1 MIFVNGADLRR
12 DRVIFVE
19 VGAMESLRTTYDSD
33 DEAQSYKKPGVRLED
48 VGNDADDEG
57 VDDEPAATLSERAL
71 SPSMSEPLPE
81 PLPASVA
88 AVATHQESP
97 PTPPVAELADGPQC
111 LPAVPP
117 RAHEVLCSS
126 ERADE
131 AVCLPARRQ
140 REPTLFLE
148 VDSEEASEP
157 AESDNSDSDFDHG
170 SCVHELRSGRYSKL
184 EGCFYGADTIGDLT
198 LHSQFVAAANA
209 SSGYKSLARGMWV
222 DCSGV
227 PWEETQLVRIIS
239 GSVAESAKGKPQK
252 KYVVLLYAGDQ
263 QQDRWYYAPMQL
275 VKPLDDCVLFGE
287 GGLFNGQ
294 NRWVRNDYRHSAD
307 KALQKWTPQPIGTL
321 ARKAGELTPRKSCC
335 SKRPL
340 E

>member
-71 SPSMSEPLPE
+71 SPSMPEPLPE

-184 EGCFYGADTIGDLT
+184 EGCFYGADTMGDLT

-222 DCSGV
+222 DCPGV
-227 PWEETQLVRIIS
+227 PWEETQLVRID
-239 GSVAESAKGKPQK
+239 SVARLRKVRRESLKRSTLCCFMLAINNRTDGTTPPCSSLSRWMTVFSLAKEAYSMAKTAGYAMTIATVPTKP
-252 KYVVLLYAGDQ
+252 YRSGHHS
-263 QQDRWYYAPMQL
+263 QL
-275 VKPLDDCVLFGE
+275 VRSQGRQE
-287 GGLFNGQ
+287 
-294 NRWVRNDYRHSAD
+294 S
-307 KALQKWTPQPIGTL
+307 
-321 ARKAGELTPRKSCC
+321 
-335 SKRPL
+335 
-340 E
+340 